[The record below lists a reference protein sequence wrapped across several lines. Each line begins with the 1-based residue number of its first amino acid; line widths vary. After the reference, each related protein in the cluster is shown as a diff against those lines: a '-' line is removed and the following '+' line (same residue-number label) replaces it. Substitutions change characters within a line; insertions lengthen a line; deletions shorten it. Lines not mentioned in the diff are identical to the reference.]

1 MPSPNKPY
9 KPGQWILVGTA
20 LGAFI
25 GILLGK
31 LALGMIFGFFIGVA
45 IDSNKRNAKAGLEKD
60 SSNDGDSAS

>member
-1 MPSPNKPY
+1 MQPSNKPY
-9 KPGQWILVGTA
+9 KPGQWILMGTA

-45 IDSNKRNAKAGLEKD
+45 IDSNKRKAKVELDKD
-60 SSNDGDSAS
+60 SNNDGDSAQ